1 MCDVQDEQLT
11 SLFFDVF
18 SGFMLKLKKSA
29 VLDAEWRMNSHT
41 FFILFTLGRAGQNP
55 ISMTQLAEELQI
67 SKQQLTKLVNDL
79 ETKLYVERV
88 HDQVNRRL
96 VYIHITPEG
105 RDRLRAFALQAL
117 QPVREALEASSQ
129 EEKEQLR
136 KSFQGM
142 IQFLQ
147 KIQEPGQ

>member
-1 MCDVQDEQLT
+1 MSEVQDEQLI

-18 SGFMLKLKKSA
+18 SGFMLTLKKSA
-29 VLDAEWRMNSHT
+29 ALDAEWRMNSHT
-41 FFILFTLGRAGQNP
+41 FFILFTLGRAEQNP
-55 ISMTQLAEELQI
+55 MTMTKLAEELQI

-79 ETKLYVERV
+79 EAKAYVERV

-105 RDRLRAFALQAL
+105 RQRLYAFALQAL
-117 QPVREALEASSQ
+117 LPVRETLKASSP

-136 KSFQGM
+136 ESIEGM
-142 IQFLQ
+142 IQFLKKVQ
-147 KIQEPGQ
+147 DPGQ